1 MEEAGVRMDMR
12 KGIKSSGSAMFNS
25 RCLLDI
31 QMRSRQLPK
40 VKEEGRITDTS
51 LRTISTYVTCKP
63 MAMVEQPWEGLGLSL
78 RAFQQRLGRRDQR
91 GQRKK

>member
-12 KGIKSSGSAMFNS
+12 KGIESSGSAMFNS

-31 QMRSRQLPK
+31 QEVKSSWQLPK

-51 LRTISTYVTCKP
+51 LRTTSTYVTCKP
-63 MAMVEQPWEGLGLSL
+63 MAMVEQL
-78 RAFQQRLGRRDQR
+78 
-91 GQRKK
+91 